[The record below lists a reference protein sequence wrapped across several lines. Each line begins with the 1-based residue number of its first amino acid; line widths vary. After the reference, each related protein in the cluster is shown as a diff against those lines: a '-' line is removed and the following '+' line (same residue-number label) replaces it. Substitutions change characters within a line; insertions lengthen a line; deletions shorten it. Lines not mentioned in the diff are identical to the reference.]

1 MSLTDRDYMRTG
13 SKQAPQSNPDFRS
26 GTKARKAGDC
36 QLSRSEQVG
45 LGIASAAVI
54 AMLVFA
60 IL

>member
-1 MSLTDRDYMRTG
+1 MRTG